1 MRLRMWDG
9 FLTATL
15 GRVNLHRALRVAM
28 KEPEMPDETREVQER
43 WQPMEQAKG
52 PVAVMRDSE
61 VRFTAAS
68 YGSARA
74 ACADLNPLEATV
86 SDLREGYE
94 PLYRAL
100 SRIDYA
106 LGEPNEMECSLF
118 DVDMDEDRVAEAV
131 ESTVSRLEGELAVAK
146 AMLNHDHISQQY
158 FAQQEDNARLR
169 AALERMI
176 QRAHDSARYE
186 GLHHMVGPKGK
197 DLPPEDWRECECCPE
212 ERAVL
217 ITEAHDKEEPNGE

>member
-1 MRLRMWDG
+1 
-9 FLTATL
+9 
-15 GRVNLHRALRVAM
+15 
-28 KEPEMPDETREVQER
+28 MPDETREAQER

-131 ESTVSRLEGELAVAK
+131 ESTVSRLEGELAAEHSK
-146 AMLNHDHISQQY
+146 AQGWAALVITRT
-158 FAQQEDNARLR
+158 EDNARLR
-169 AALERMI
+169 TALERMI

-217 ITEAHDKEEPNGE
+217 ITEAHGKEEPNEE